1 MLRYFLINAKGS
13 YKKLSLSILLS
24 SLTVLSSVGLM
35 GVSAYLIILAGF
47 HPSLA
52 ALQLSIVG
60 VRFFG
65 ISRSVFRYLERLTSH
80 HVNFEMLGKIR
91 ITLFED
97 FSSNFSTILD
107 RYSRS
112 EIFSLLISDIER
124 IENLFIRIIS
134 PWAVALITSLLIGM
148 FFGLYLFEI
157 LFIYL
162 IGFFVSAFILP
173 FLAVRKSVNTKKKIE
188 FAKSDLLLSIINFY
202 QFINE
207 AIFYQAESKLIQ
219 DLESKSKYLYSNQ
232 KNNAVWEAIWNGLS
246 FFSSQI
252 IFFLIIIV
260 AALMV
265 EQGKLEPIM
274 LGVLSLVALSSFEAI
289 SNLPANSYQYQ
300 DINSSVQRLSEFH
313 KIHRGDLIFH
323 NDDIVDLLPIKMENV
338 SFSYNKDKSKFGLSN
353 INLELNKGEK
363 IAIIGSNGA
372 GKSTLIEIIMG
383 FRRDFLGEINYGGK
397 NIKILPDK
405 ALRSKI
411 NYLSANPY
419 FFNTTIRS
427 NLLIAKKSADDGE
440 LRKVLQDVNLFNPP
454 SVDLDTTIDEMGK
467 NFSSGE
473 LQRLAFAQLL
483 LLDGDLLIFDE
494 PFSNLD
500 VVVTKKLFSYIVQL
514 FKNKTIIF
522 VTHDHSRLLEFDKVV
537 VMDNG
542 EIINVASKDEME
554 KSTKFPF
561 SW

>member
-1 MLRYFLINAKGS
+1 VLKYFLLNAKGS
-13 YKKLSLSILLS
+13 YKKLLLSILLS

-80 HVNFEMLGKIR
+80 HVNFEILGKIR

-97 FSSNFSTILD
+97 FSSNFSNILD
-107 RYSRS
+107 RYSGS
-112 EIFSLLISDIER
+112 EIFSLIISDIER

-134 PWAVALITSLLIGM
+134 PWAVALITSILIGL

-162 IGFFVSAFILP
+162 AGCFVSAFILP
-173 FLAVRKSVNTKKKIE
+173 FLAVRKSINTKKKVE
-188 FAKSDLLLSIINFY
+188 FAKGNLLLSIVNFY

-219 DLESKSKYLYSNQ
+219 DLGKKSKDLYSSQ
-232 KNNAVWEAIWNGLS
+232 KINAVWEAIWNGLS
-246 FFSSQI
+246 FLSSQI
-252 IFFLIIIV
+252 IFLMILIA

-265 EQGKLEPIM
+265 EQDKLEPIM

-289 SNLPANSYQYQ
+289 SNLSANSYQYQ
-300 DINSSVQRLSEFH
+300 EIDASVRRLSEFH
-313 KIHRGDLIFH
+313 KFHREDMPF
-323 NDDIVDLLPIKMENV
+323 DTKDLLDLFPIRLENV
-338 SFSYNKDKSKFGLSN
+338 HFIYEENKSRFGLRD
-353 INLELNKGEK
+353 INFEIKKGDK
-363 IAIIGSNGA
+363 IAIIGPNGA

-383 FRRDFLGEINYGGK
+383 YRRDFSGEISYGGMNLK
-397 NIKILPDK
+397 NLPDK
-405 ALRSKI
+405 VLRSQI

-427 NLLIAKKSADDGE
+427 NLLLAKKSANDGE
-440 LRKVLQDVNLFNPP
+440 LIKVLQDVNLFNPL
-454 SVDLDTTIDEMGK
+454 SVELDTTIEEMGK

-500 VVVTKKLFSYIVQL
+500 PVVTKKLFITIDQL
-514 FKNKTIIF
+514 FRNKTIILI
-522 VTHDHSRLLEFDKVV
+522 THDYSQLFGFNKVL

-542 EIINVASKDEME
+542 NIINFTSKDEMN
-554 KSTKFPF
+554 KKPF
-561 SW
+561 HFSQ

>member
-1 MLRYFLINAKGS
+1 MLRYFLFNAKGS

-24 SLTVLSSVGLM
+24 SITVLSSVGLM

-80 HVNFEMLGKIR
+80 HVNFEILGNIR

-97 FSSNFSTILD
+97 FSSNFSNILD
-107 RYSRS
+107 RYSGS

-162 IGFFVSAFILP
+162 IGYFVSAFILP